1 MYGDINDNSWDAHHE
16 YPVKIDYFNR
26 IRVFATQIVPDML
39 GETAVP
45 TKERIKL
52 VIKTY
57 DKFVEVGK
65 GNNQARDTLKEY
77 NGAYIKHLHELI
89 NQYIREDD
97 KNDR

>member
-1 MYGDINDNSWDAHHE
+1 MSSDKPYLVNHA
-16 YPVKIDYFNR
+16 YPVKVDYFNR